1 MVVGL
6 LDNESPDS
14 NRLTLVTPKS
24 ENDVRL
30 QATLGNQNPM
40 GLPVGAVSPA
50 FSDDAFSFTLAL
62 VNEKLTLS
70 MNAFVRKGR
79 FPLLN
84 FYWREST
91 IIGFGFTLKG

>member
-1 MVVGL
+1 MKKLILFLILLLSVV
-6 LDNESPDS
+6 
-14 NRLTLVTPKS
+14 
-24 ENDVRL
+24 
-30 QATLGNQNPM
+30 M
-40 GLPVGAVSPA
+40 PA
-50 FSDDAFSFTLAL
+50 FSDDAFSFTL

-70 MNAFVRKGR
+70 MDAFVRKGR

>member
-1 MVVGL
+1 MKKLILFLILLLSVVI
-6 LDNESPDS
+6 
-14 NRLTLVTPKS
+14 
-24 ENDVRL
+24 
-30 QATLGNQNPM
+30 
-40 GLPVGAVSPA
+40 PA
-50 FSDDAFSFTLAL
+50 FSDDAFSFTL

-70 MNAFVRKGR
+70 MDAFVRKGR

>member
-1 MVVGL
+1 MKKLILFLILLLSVV
-6 LDNESPDS
+6 
-14 NRLTLVTPKS
+14 
-24 ENDVRL
+24 
-30 QATLGNQNPM
+30 NP
-40 GLPVGAVSPA
+40 GFAV
-50 FSDDAFSFTLAL
+50 DGFSFTLAL

-70 MNAFVRKGR
+70 MDAFVRKGR

>member
-1 MVVGL
+1 MKKFILFLILLLSVVI
-6 LDNESPDS
+6 
-14 NRLTLVTPKS
+14 
-24 ENDVRL
+24 
-30 QATLGNQNPM
+30 
-40 GLPVGAVSPA
+40 PA
-50 FSDDAFSFTLAL
+50 FSDDAFSFTL

-70 MNAFVRKGR
+70 MDAFVRKGR

>member
-1 MVVGL
+1 M
-6 LDNESPDS
+6 
-14 NRLTLVTPKS
+14 
-24 ENDVRL
+24 
-30 QATLGNQNPM
+30 
-40 GLPVGAVSPA
+40 PA

-70 MNAFVRKGR
+70 MDAFVRKGR

-91 IIGFGFTLKG
+91 IIGFGFTLRGDGSVFPCFLLASQPFL

>member
-1 MVVGL
+1 MLSVVI
-6 LDNESPDS
+6 
-14 NRLTLVTPKS
+14 
-24 ENDVRL
+24 
-30 QATLGNQNPM
+30 
-40 GLPVGAVSPA
+40 PV

-70 MNAFVRKGR
+70 MDAFVRKGR

>member
-1 MVVGL
+1 MKKLILFLILLLSVVI
-6 LDNESPDS
+6 
-14 NRLTLVTPKS
+14 
-24 ENDVRL
+24 
-30 QATLGNQNPM
+30 
-40 GLPVGAVSPA
+40 PA
-50 FSDDAFSFTLAL
+50 FAVDGFSFTL

-70 MNAFVRKGR
+70 MDAFVRKGR

>member
-1 MVVGL
+1 MKKLILFLILLLSVVIH
-6 LDNESPDS
+6 
-14 NRLTLVTPKS
+14 
-24 ENDVRL
+24 
-30 QATLGNQNPM
+30 
-40 GLPVGAVSPA
+40 A

-70 MNAFVRKGR
+70 MGAFVRKGR

-91 IIGFGFTLKG
+91 IIGFGCTLKG

>member
-1 MVVGL
+1 MLSVVI
-6 LDNESPDS
+6 
-14 NRLTLVTPKS
+14 
-24 ENDVRL
+24 
-30 QATLGNQNPM
+30 
-40 GLPVGAVSPA
+40 PA
-50 FSDDAFSFTLAL
+50 FAVDGFSFTL

-70 MNAFVRKGR
+70 MDAFVRKGR

>member
-1 MVVGL
+1 MKKLILFLILLPSVV
-6 LDNESPDS
+6 
-14 NRLTLVTPKS
+14 
-24 ENDVRL
+24 
-30 QATLGNQNPM
+30 M
-40 GLPVGAVSPA
+40 PA
-50 FSDDAFSFTLAL
+50 FSDGAFSFTL

-70 MNAFVRKGR
+70 MDAFVRKGR

>member
-1 MVVGL
+1 MKKLILFLILLLSVVI
-6 LDNESPDS
+6 
-14 NRLTLVTPKS
+14 
-24 ENDVRL
+24 
-30 QATLGNQNPM
+30 
-40 GLPVGAVSPA
+40 PA
-50 FSDDAFSFTLAL
+50 FADDAFSFTL

-70 MNAFVRKGR
+70 MGAFVRKGR